1 MLEMHYAVCR
11 WQNNEDIARSHIH
24 IFWQAH
30 TFAMLNYTHEARRT
44 RRTFAHITT
53 ATLRHAKAVL
63 YFSLCHS
70 NSFGNYF
77 LSICRRAAIEGE
89 IIVGRGYRL
98 AIIMAIWQNHS
109 MLLLS
114 SFYLVN
120 VEMSHF
126 LSRDQIKLTACY
138 AANTLQAHNP
148 FLPRN
153 REPSNILANSPLSAM
168 HIEEKCFIILCCGHT
183 YCS

>member
-1 MLEMHYAVCR
+1 
-11 WQNNEDIARSHIH
+11 
-24 IFWQAH
+24 
-30 TFAMLNYTHEARRT
+30 
-44 RRTFAHITT
+44 
-53 ATLRHAKAVL
+53 
-63 YFSLCHS
+63 
-70 NSFGNYF
+70 
-77 LSICRRAAIEGE
+77 
-89 IIVGRGYRL
+89 
-98 AIIMAIWQNHS
+98 

-168 HIEEKCFIILCCGHT
+168 HIEEKCFIIHCCVTHIAHNYFMSRCRQLSLYRILKRIT
-183 YCS
+183 SKNYIRINNRKMSTIFISQLPFSVDPKPSQMDCHCHPNHRIS